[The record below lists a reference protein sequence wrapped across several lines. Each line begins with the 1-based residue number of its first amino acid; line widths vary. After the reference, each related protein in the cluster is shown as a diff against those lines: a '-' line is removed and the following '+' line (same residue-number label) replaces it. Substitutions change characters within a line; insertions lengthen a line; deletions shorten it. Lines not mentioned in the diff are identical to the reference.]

1 MTRVLVVAA
10 SVVMRAGLEA
20 VLAGGATLEVLGAAP
35 PDLMRQMEAFQ
46 PEVVLLHLE
55 SAEDL
60 ASLLPDLETDSINA
74 ALVVLLENDPT
85 EGFGEL
91 LRSGVLG
98 VLPAGATA
106 SEMMTTVEAAA
117 VGLVTLHPDLLPL
130 LLTMLT
136 APAPAPQT
144 PTPSPLSNREIE
156 VLTLLSEGVGNKAI
170 ARQLHISEHTVK
182 FHIAS
187 IFSKLGVSS
196 RTEAV
201 TLGIKQ
207 GLILL

>member
-20 VLAGGATLEVLGAAP
+20 VLSGGTTLEVLGVAP
-35 PDLMRQMEAFQ
+35 PDLMRQLEAWQ
-46 PEVVLLHLE
+46 PQVLLLHLE
-55 SAEDL
+55 SVDEL
-60 ASLLPDLETDSINA
+60 AALLPDLETDSLNA
-74 ALVVLLENDPT
+74 PVVVLLENDPL

-91 LRSGVLG
+91 LRSGVVG
-98 VLPAGATA
+98 VLPAGAIA
-106 SEMMTTVEAAA
+106 SEIIATVEAATI
-117 VGLVTLHPDLLPL
+117 GLVTLHPDLLPL
-130 LLTMLT
+130 LLTTPATPVPSPPAAT
-136 APAPAPQT
+136 A
-144 PTPSPLSNREIE
+144 SPLSTREIE